1 MWILI
6 FLLALLL
13 LLPGSFFYLFALRR
27 KRRRK
32 THARRENRPSAHS
45 FSAEEPASGRP
56 SSGPR
61 TFRMDRNWL
70 KAAPQQDVYLTS
82 RDGLRLHAHLL
93 PQGDCRSFVIVC
105 HGYRAHA
112 VSTAHYARHFYEAG
126 SSLLLID
133 ARAHGGSGG
142 RSIGMG
148 WPERLDVLDWI
159 GELNRRYDHPR
170 IALFGVSMG
179 GATVLNAAGE
189 ALPENVRC
197 IISDCGY
204 VSLQD
209 EFLPQLRVFY
219 HLPGLFLY
227 LADPVCRL
235 LAGYSPLRDGDGC
248 AQLAR
253 CTRPVLLIHGG
264 ADDFVPTQML
274 QRAWNALPGP
284 KEKLIVPG
292 AGHAE
297 SAVTDPACYWA
308 AVDGFLKKYA

>member
-13 LLPGSFFYLFALRR
+13 LLPGGFFYLFALRR
-27 KRRRK
+27 KRKRR
-32 THARRENRPSAHS
+32 A
-45 FSAEEPASGRP
+45 PAKRSQKP
-56 SSGPR
+56 YSGPK
-61 TFRMDRNWL
+61 TFRMDRDWL
-70 KAAPQQDVYLTS
+70 RETKQEDMCLTS
-82 RDGLRLHAHLL
+82 RDGLLLHAYLL
-93 PQGDCRSFVIVC
+93 PQGECRRFVIVC

-112 VSTAHYARHFYEAG
+112 VSTAHYVRHFHEAG
-126 SSLLLID
+126 FSLLLID
-133 ARAHGGSGG
+133 ARAHGESGG
-142 RSIGMG
+142 KSIGMG

-159 GELNRRYDHPR
+159 AELNRRYDHPR

-197 IISDCGY
+197 VVSDCAY
-204 VSLQD
+204 ISLKD
-209 EFLPQLRVFY
+209 EFLHQLRRFY

-248 AQLAR
+248 AQLRR
-253 CTRPVLLIHGG
+253 CRLPVLLIHGG
-264 ADDFVPTQML
+264 ADDFVPPEML
-274 QRAWNALPGP
+274 ERAWSAIPEA

-297 SAVTDPACYWA
+297 SALADPARYWA

>member
-1 MWILI
+1 MWLLIL
-6 FLLALLL
+6 LLALLL

-27 KRRRK
+27 RPRRRRK
-32 THARRENRPSAHS
+32 TSARRDQK
-45 FSAEEPASGRP
+45 PASGP
-56 SSGPR
+56 K
-61 TFRMDRNWL
+61 TFRMDRDWL
-70 KAAPQQDVYLTS
+70 KATPQQDVYLTS
-82 RDGLRLHAHLL
+82 RDGLRLHAYLL
-93 PQGDCRSFVIVC
+93 PQGDCRRFVIVC

-112 VSTAHYARHFYEAG
+112 ASTAHYARHLYESGA
-126 SSLLLID
+126 SLLLID
-133 ARAHGGSGG
+133 ARAHGESEG

-159 GELNRRYDHPR
+159 AELNRRYDAPR

-189 ALPENVRC
+189 DLPENVRC
-197 IISDCGY
+197 IVSDCAY
-204 VSLQD
+204 VSLRD
-209 EFLPQLRVFY
+209 EFLHQLRRFY

-227 LADPVCRL
+227 LSDPLCRL

-248 AQLAR
+248 AQLAL
-253 CTRPVLLIHGG
+253 CKRPVLLIHGG
-264 ADDFVPTQML
+264 ADDFVPPEML
-274 QRAWNALPGP
+274 QRAWAVLPGP

-297 SAVTDPACYWA
+297 SALVDPARYWE